1 MYITCQQEM
10 DFGEAY
16 NNVMNRRLNKYFLK
30 SLPHVEQEANQWLQ
44 EHAMD
49 CICLGPKDG
58 SRLLHRHIDAE
69 GLVACEQAHL
79 FGYREPAKRG
89 KVS

>member
-16 NNVMNRRLNKYFLK
+16 NNAMNRRLDKYFLK

-49 CICLGPKDG
+49 CI
-58 SRLLHRHIDAE
+58 
-69 GLVACEQAHL
+69 VWAH
-79 FGYREPAKRG
+79 
-89 KVS
+89 

>member
-1 MYITCQQEM
+1 MYITCQKEM

-16 NNVMNRRLNKYFLK
+16 NNAMNRRLDKYFLK

-49 CICLGPKDG
+49 CIVWAQKMTPTCSTATLTP
-58 SRLLHRHIDAE
+58 
-69 GLVACEQAHL
+69 
-79 FGYREPAKRG
+79 